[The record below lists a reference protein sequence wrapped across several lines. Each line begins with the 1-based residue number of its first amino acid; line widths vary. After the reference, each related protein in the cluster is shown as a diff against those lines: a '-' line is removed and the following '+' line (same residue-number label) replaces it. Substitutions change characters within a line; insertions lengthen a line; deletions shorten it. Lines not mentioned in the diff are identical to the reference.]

1 MGGLAVLFL
10 IVVLIEPLN
19 RNPTLSLALTIT
31 GYVLWATFG
40 AEFVFR
46 LWLAPDRRRFLK
58 QNWWRALIL
67 VIPFL
72 RLFALLRV
80 LRITAFAQLVGS
92 AVRGS
97 RSAAHLLSGRLVR
110 LGVFTAIV
118 ILVATHLTYLAG
130 GSPSYPQTLHD
141 VALTTI
147 AGQPLNARSGV
158 GQIVEVVLAAYSVL
172 VFATLAG
179 SIGAFFLDEERPA
192 TTGSDPI
199 PTATEPGD
207 QPDRADTREGSPR
220 SRHEP

>member
-10 IVVLIEPLN
+10 AVVLVEPLN

-31 GYVLWATFG
+31 GYVLWAVFI

-58 QNWWRALIL
+58 QNWWRLLIL
-67 VIPFL
+67 AIPFL

-80 LRITAFAQLVGS
+80 LRIAALAQLVGS

-97 RSAAHLLSGRLVR
+97 RSAARLLSGRLLR
-110 LGVFTAIV
+110 LGIFTAIV

-130 GSPSYPQTLHD
+130 GPPSYLQALHD

-147 AGQPLNARSGV
+147 AGQPLNAKSGV

-179 SIGAFFLDEERPA
+179 SIGAFFLDEERAPDNA
-192 TTGSDPI
+192 SDPVR
-199 PTATEPGD
+199 TASEPGD
-207 QPDRADTREGSPR
+207 QTDDQQGSPR
-220 SRHEP
+220 SRHRP